1 MIKNLKISVLL
12 LSVMVFSANC
22 AQKKVATIPST
33 APSSA
38 ASDVTQN
45 YTPTTQGTDPNQAYY
60 GNGAY
65 VSNDTSSFATPAPQ
79 ADTSSTST
87 SSTSSTSSSGT
98 SDTLDDFGSNLPN
111 IQPYTPPAGS
121 GGSSYTLTDQ
131 YPITQSSGALGVVT
145 AYLPSVDKWQAV
157 GIASDGP
164 NILVSVR
171 GTSNF
176 AFSSG
181 TVLQLPA
188 DTGAGV
194 KKIGSTLLGSKNP
207 IGKTVKGITVD
218 SSGKIYAVDETKNI
232 YMIPKAN
239 SVTIS
244 DAAITGG
251 IDINM
256 VGGSLVVATS
266 AGLKKYDP
274 TQLTGAA
281 ITGTDFAT
289 GVVPTGGIGA
299 DKDGNTYVVVGSII
313 KKITASGTATDIVKD
328 ATGAIDVAVD
338 TSGKICV
345 LTPTDVLVYDNT
357 GKSITTLSSDFI
369 SPKAIAAAGNNLF
382 VADYGTSYADSMIH
396 KFSILSP

>member
-12 LSVMVFSANC
+12 MSVMLFSANC
-22 AQKKVATIPST
+22 AQKKVTTIPST

-38 ASDVTQN
+38 TAGATQN

-65 VSNDTSSFATPAPQ
+65 VSNDTSGFASPSPQ
-79 ADTSSTST
+79 NTSTASTSG
-87 SSTSSTSSSGT
+87 SSSSSSGT
-98 SDTLDDFGSNLPN
+98 SDTLAEFGSNLPN

-121 GGSSYTLTDQ
+121 AGSSYTLTDQ
-131 YPITQSSGALGVVT
+131 YPITQSSGKLGVVT
-145 AYLPSVDKWQAV
+145 QFLPSVDKWQAV

-164 NILVSVR
+164 NIIVSVR

-181 TVLQLPA
+181 TVLELPS

-232 YMIPKAN
+232 YLLPKAN

-244 DAAITGG
+244 DAGITGG

-256 VGGSLVVATS
+256 VGSSLVVATS
-266 AGLKKYDP
+266 TGLKKYDP

-289 GVVPTGGIGA
+289 GVLPTGGIGA
-299 DKDGNTYVVVGSII
+299 DSEGNTYVVVGSII
-313 KKITASGTATDIVKD
+313 KKITATGTATDIVKD

-338 TSGKICV
+338 NSGKICV
-345 LTPTDVLVYDNT
+345 LTPTDVLVYDKT
-357 GKSITTLSSDFI
+357 GKSITTLSADFI
-369 SPKAIAAAGNNLF
+369 SPKAIAAAGNNLL
-382 VADYGTSYADSMIH
+382 VADYGTSYQDSMIH